1 MPNLSSWVTN
11 TIKKFKEDFARL
23 LDYFQDDPTV
33 DPAVTAQAAAQ
44 AAEQKIFDEIEE
56 EFKAKDKAAQ
66 EIANKEAKAKA
77 TALAREVEN
86 QRNAAKAKEK
96 EEAEINRKAQIEGME
111 KLIKELRE
119 NSLSN
124 NNVIL
129 DAVEKLSISTQAQ
142 VGATIDNAKL
152 NAGLSATISDQ
163 LQNSNNESYVLDYN
177 ITSIFGQ
184 RQTFNIT
191 PKNYLN

>member
-1 MPNLSSWVTN
+1 
-11 TIKKFKEDFARL
+11 
-23 LDYFQDDPTV
+23 
-33 DPAVTAQAAAQ
+33 
-44 AAEQKIFDEIEE
+44 
-56 EFKAKDKAAQ
+56 
-66 EIANKEAKAKA
+66 
-77 TALAREVEN
+77 
-86 QRNAAKAKEK
+86 
-96 EEAEINRKAQIEGME
+96 ME

-129 DAVEKLSISTQAQ
+129 NAVEKLTISTQAQ

>member
-1 MPNLSSWVTN
+1 
-11 TIKKFKEDFARL
+11 
-23 LDYFQDDPTV
+23 
-33 DPAVTAQAAAQ
+33 
-44 AAEQKIFDEIEE
+44 
-56 EFKAKDKAAQ
+56 
-66 EIANKEAKAKA
+66 
-77 TALAREVEN
+77 
-86 QRNAAKAKEK
+86 
-96 EEAEINRKAQIEGME
+96 ME

-129 DAVEKLSISTQAQ
+129 NALEKLTISTQAQ
-142 VGATIDNAKL
+142 VGATVDNAKL

-163 LQNSNNESYVLDYN
+163 LQTSNNESYVLDYN